1 MTRSTLPALD
11 DYHNGVKD
19 SGQTEG
25 ASVSLGR
32 ADWHLRANASVIFY
46 LVAALISGALQR
58 GEHNGQPPW
67 LTVHLLLLGAV
78 TNAIITWSD
87 HFVSALLWTRSQN
100 HNRQMAVIVLLNIS
114 IVGVLV
120 SVSTYMKWLIIFFA
134 SLMVGTIIY
143 FLQGISIAIKRSL
156 NKRFIDLLR
165 YYQFASL
172 FLLIGIT
179 LGVIN
184 SFQAHEELMQP
195 RLALAHLHA
204 NLLGWVGITVIGTL
218 VTLWPTVLRTPMHP
232 RAIRSA
238 VIGLRFILVGTS
250 ISIFAA
256 IQDWQILF
264 GLSLACYFIG
274 ASITLTPAI
283 LTMRNKKPD
292 RPGSWMLLTG
302 AIGLGILLLS
312 DIALQFRYA
321 SPEKILSAIEGHILL
336 LFTLFLFPTL
346 LGALTYL
353 LPVVLGRGPALN
365 RELETILSRG
375 WKWRLLILP
384 LASLFMFFN
393 SLLVNI
399 GRAMVAI
406 SLGAFLILVLTAM
419 VKSARYRVPSQ

>member
-1 MTRSTLPALD
+1 MWQS
-11 DYHNGVKD
+11 
-19 SGQTEG
+19 
-25 ASVSLGR
+25 ASSNLRRDKIGR
-32 ADWHLRANASVIFY
+32 ADWHLRANASVVFY
-46 LVAALISGALQR
+46 LIAALISGAVQR

-78 TNAIITWSD
+78 TNAIVTWSD
-87 HFVSALLWTRSQN
+87 HFVSALLWTRSQD
-100 HNRQMAVIVLLNIS
+100 HNRQMTVIVLLNIS

-120 SVSTYMKWLIIFFA
+120 SVSTHMEWLIIFFA
-134 SLMVGTIIY
+134 SLMVGTVIY
-143 FLQGISIAIKRSL
+143 FLLGISIAIKRSL
-156 NKRFIDLLR
+156 NKRFINLLR
-165 YYQFASL
+165 YYQFASF
-172 FLLIGIT
+172 FLLVGIT

-184 SFQAHEELMQP
+184 SFQDHEDLMQP

-238 VIGLRFILVGTS
+238 VIGLRFILGGTCMS
-250 ISIFAA
+250 IAAA
-256 IQDWQILF
+256 IEDWQILF
-264 GLSLACYFIG
+264 GLSLACYLIG

-283 LTMRNKKPD
+283 ITMRNKKPD

-302 AIGLGILLLS
+302 AIGLGVLLLA
-312 DIALQFRYA
+312 DIALQFMYK
-321 SPEKILSAIEGHILL
+321 SPEKVLVAIEGHILL

-365 RELETILSRG
+365 RELETILSWG
-375 WKWRLLILP
+375 WKWRLVVLP
-384 LASLFMFFN
+384 LASLFMFSN

-399 GRAMVAI
+399 GRVMVAI
-406 SLGAFLILVLTAM
+406 SLGTFLILVLMAM

>member
-1 MTRSTLPALD
+1 MA
-11 DYHNGVKD
+11 
-19 SGQTEG
+19 
-25 ASVSLGR
+25 R
-32 ADWHLRANASVIFY
+32 ADWHLRANVSVILY
-46 LVAALISGALQR
+46 LLAALISGAIQR

-87 HFVSALLWTRSQN
+87 HFVSALLWTRSHN
-100 HNRQMAVIVLLNIS
+100 HNRQMSIILLLNVS

-120 SVSTYMKWLIIFFA
+120 SVSTHTDWLVVFFA

-156 NKRFIDLLR
+156 NKRFIGVLR
-165 YYQFASL
+165 YYQFAAL
-172 FLLIGIT
+172 FIVVGT
-179 LGVIN
+179 VLGVID
-184 SFQAHEELMQP
+184 SFKFHEDLMQP

-264 GLSLACYFIG
+264 GLSLACYLIG
-274 ASITLTPAI
+274 ASITLTPAV

-375 WKWRLLILP
+375 WKWRLLVLP

>member
-1 MTRSTLPALD
+1 MA
-11 DYHNGVKD
+11 
-19 SGQTEG
+19 SGI
-25 ASVSLGR
+25 GR
-32 ADWHLRANASVIFY
+32 ADWHLRANASVIVY
-46 LVAALISGALQR
+46 LIAALISGALQR

-87 HFVSALLWTRSQN
+87 HFVSALLWTRPHN
-100 HNRQMAVIVLLNIS
+100 HKRQMSVIVLLNIS

-120 SVSTYMKWLIIFFA
+120 AVTAQMQEFVVFFGI
-134 SLMVGTIIY
+134 LMFCTIIY
-143 FLQGISIAIKRSL
+143 FLHGISISIKRSL
-156 NKRFIDLLR
+156 NKRFINLLR

-172 FLLIGIT
+172 FLLVGIT

-184 SFQAHEELMQP
+184 SFQDHENSMQP

-218 VTLWPTVLRTPMHP
+218 VTLWPTVLRTPMHE
-232 RAIRSA
+232 RAIRAA
-238 VIGLRFILVGTS
+238 VIGLRFILAGTS
-250 ISIFAA
+250 VSILAA
-256 IQDWQILF
+256 IEDWQILF
-264 GLSLACYFIG
+264 GLSLVSYLVG
-274 ASITLTPAI
+274 GSITLTPAI
-283 LTMRNKKPD
+283 LTMRKKKPD

-302 AIGLGILLLS
+302 SIGLGVLLLA
-312 DIALQFRYA
+312 DIALQISYK
-321 SPEKILSAIEGHILL
+321 SPEKVLVALEGHILL

-375 WKWRLLILP
+375 WKWGLLLLP
-384 LASLFMFFN
+384 PASLLMFFN
-393 SLLVNI
+393 DLFVNI

-406 SLGAFLILVLTAM
+406 SLGAFLFLVLTAM
-419 VKSARYRVPSQ
+419 LKSARNRVPSQ

>member
-1 MTRSTLPALD
+1 M
-11 DYHNGVKD
+11 
-19 SGQTEG
+19 
-25 ASVSLGR
+25 GR

-46 LVAALISGALQR
+46 LIAALISGVLQR
-58 GEHNGQPPW
+58 GEHNAQPPW

-87 HFVSALLWTRSQN
+87 HFVSALLWTRPHN
-100 HNRQMAVIVLLNIS
+100 HKRQMTIILSLNIS

-120 SVSTYMKWLIIFFA
+120 SVSTHMKWPIIFFA
-134 SLMVGTIIY
+134 SLMVATIIY

-165 YYQFASL
+165 YYQCAGL
-172 FLLIGIT
+172 FLLVGIT

-184 SFQAHEELMQP
+184 SFQDHDDVMQP

-218 VTLWPTVLRTPMHP
+218 VTLWPTVLRTPMHEQ
-232 RAIRSA
+232 AIRAA
-238 VIGLRFILVGTS
+238 VIGLKFMLAGTS
-250 ISIFAA
+250 VSILAA
-256 IQDWQILF
+256 IEDWQILF
-264 GLSLACYFIG
+264 GLSLVSYLVG

-283 LTMRNKKPD
+283 LTMRKKKPD
-292 RPGSWMLLTG
+292 RPGSWMLLMG
-302 AIGLGILLLS
+302 ALGLGVLLLA
-312 DIALQFRYA
+312 DIALQFSYK
-321 SPEKILSAIEGHILL
+321 SPEKVLVALEGHILL

-375 WKWRLLILP
+375 WKWRLLLLP
-384 LASLFMFFN
+384 PASLLMFFN
-393 SLLVNI
+393 DLSVNI

-406 SLGAFLILVLTAM
+406 SLGAFIFLALTAM
-419 VKSARYRVPSQ
+419 LKSARNRVPSQ

>member
-1 MTRSTLPALD
+1 MTRNTLPVLD
-11 DYHNGVKD
+11 DYHKGVSD
-19 SGQTEG
+19 AGQTKRVG
-25 ASVSLGR
+25 VSMAR
-32 ADWHLRANASVIFY
+32 ADWHLLANASVILY
-46 LVAALISGALQR
+46 LVAALISGIIQR
-58 GEHNGQPPW
+58 GGHNAQLPW

-100 HNRQMAVIVLLNIS
+100 RYRQMSIIVSLNVS

-120 SVSTYMKWLIIFFA
+120 SVSTHMRWLIVFFA
-134 SLMVGTIIY
+134 VLMVCTIIY
-143 FLQGISIAIKRSL
+143 FLQGVSMAIKRAL
-156 NKRFIDLLR
+156 NKRFIDVLR
-165 YYQFASL
+165 YYQMAGL
-172 FLLIGIT
+172 FILVGIV
-179 LGVIN
+179 LGVIG
-184 SFQAHEELMQP
+184 SFKSDEDLMQP

-218 VTLWPTVLRTPMHP
+218 VTLWPTVLRTPMHDK
-232 RAIRSA
+232 AIGSA
-238 VIGLRFILVGTS
+238 AIGSKFIFVGTS
-250 ISIFAA
+250 VSIFAA
-256 IQDWQILF
+256 IQDWRAIL
-264 GLSLACYFIG
+264 GLSLACYLVG
-274 ASITLTPAI
+274 ASISLTPAI

-302 AIGLGILLLS
+302 AIGLGILLLA
-312 DIALQFRYA
+312 DIALQWRYA
-321 SPEKILSAIEGHILL
+321 SPEKVFVAIEGHILL

-375 WKWRLLILP
+375 WKWRLFILP
-384 LASLFMFFN
+384 PASLFMFFN
-393 SLLVNI
+393 SLFVNI

-406 SLGAFLILVLTAM
+406 SLGAFLILALMAM

>member
-1 MTRSTLPALD
+1 MA
-11 DYHNGVKD
+11 
-19 SGQTEG
+19 SGI
-25 ASVSLGR
+25 GR
-32 ADWHLRANASVIFY
+32 ADWHLRANVSVVFY
-46 LVAALISGALQR
+46 LVAALISGAIQR

-87 HFVSALLWTRSQN
+87 HFISALLWTRSQN
-100 HNRQMAVIVLLNIS
+100 HNRQMAIILLLNIS
-114 IVGVLV
+114 IVGVLI
-120 SVSTYMKWLIIFFA
+120 SVSAHAKWLILFFA
-134 SLMVGTIIY
+134 SLMVCTIIY

-165 YYQFASL
+165 YYQFAAL
-172 FLLIGIT
+172 FLLVGIT
-179 LGVIN
+179 LGVID
-184 SFQAHEELMQP
+184 SFKSDEDLMQP

-218 VTLWPTVLRTPMHP
+218 VTLWPTVLRTPMHE
-232 RAIRSA
+232 RAIRAA
-238 VIGLRFILVGTS
+238 VIGLRFILTGTS
-250 ISIFAA
+250 LSILAA
-256 IQDWQILF
+256 IENWQILF
-264 GLSLACYFIG
+264 GISLAIYLIG

-283 LTMRNKKPD
+283 LTMRNKQPD

-302 AIGLGILLLS
+302 AIGFGVLLLADS
-312 DIALQFRYA
+312 ALQFTYK
-321 SPEKILSAIEGHILL
+321 SPERVLVALEGHIIL

-384 LASLFMFFN
+384 PASLFMFFD
-393 SLLVNI
+393 SLFVNI

-406 SLGAFLILVLTAM
+406 SLGAFLLLVLMAM

>member
-1 MTRSTLPALD
+1 M
-11 DYHNGVKD
+11 
-19 SGQTEG
+19 
-25 ASVSLGR
+25 GR
-32 ADWHLRANASVIFY
+32 ADWHLRANVSIVFY
-46 LVAALISGALQR
+46 LVAALISGAFQR

-67 LTVHLLLLGAV
+67 LTVHLFLLGAV
-78 TNAIITWSD
+78 TNAIVTWSD

-100 HNRQMAVIVLLNIS
+100 HNRQMAVIVSLNIS
-114 IVGVLV
+114 ILGVLV
-120 SVSTYMKWLIIFFA
+120 SVSTDMEGLILFFA
-134 SLMVGTIIY
+134 SLMVATIIY

-165 YYQFASL
+165 YYQFASF

-184 SFQAHEELMQP
+184 SFQDHEDLMQP
-195 RLALAHLHA
+195 RLALAHLHS

-238 VIGLRFILVGTS
+238 EIGLRFILVGTS
-250 ISIFAA
+250 VSIFAA
-256 IQDWQILF
+256 IQDWQVLF
-264 GLSLACYFIG
+264 GLSLACYLVG
-274 ASITLTPAI
+274 ASITLAPAI

-302 AIGLGILLLS
+302 AIGLGVLLLS
-312 DIALQFRYA
+312 DIGLQFRYE

-365 RELETILSRG
+365 RELETILSKG

-384 LASLFMFFN
+384 PASLFMFLN

-406 SLGAFLILVLTAM
+406 SLGAFLILVLMAM

>member
-1 MTRSTLPALD
+1 MA
-11 DYHNGVKD
+11 
-19 SGQTEG
+19 SGI
-25 ASVSLGR
+25 GR
-32 ADWHLRANASVIFY
+32 ADWHLRANVSVVLY

-87 HFVSALLWTRSQN
+87 HFISALLWTRSQS
-100 HNRQMAVIVLLNIS
+100 HNRQMTVIVLLNIS

-120 SVSTYMKWLIIFFA
+120 SVSTHMKWLIIFFA
-134 SLMVGTIIY
+134 SLMVATIIY
-143 FLQGISIAIKRSL
+143 FLRGISIAIKRSL
-156 NKRFIDLLR
+156 NKRFIEVLR
-165 YYQFASL
+165 YYQFAAL
-172 FLLIGIT
+172 FLLVGIT
-179 LGVIN
+179 LGVID
-184 SFQAHEELMQP
+184 SFKSDEDLMQP

-218 VTLWPTVLRTPMHP
+218 VTLWPTVLRTPMHE
-232 RAIRSA
+232 RAIQSA
-238 VIGLRFILVGTS
+238 VIGLRFILAGTS
-250 ISIFAA
+250 LSILAA
-256 IQDWQILF
+256 IEDWQILF
-264 GLSLACYFIG
+264 GISLAIYLVG

-302 AIGLGILLLS
+302 AIGLGVLLVA
-312 DIALQFRYA
+312 DIALQFAYK
-321 SPEKILSAIEGHILL
+321 SPERVLVAIEGHILL

-375 WKWRLLILP
+375 WKWRLFILL
-384 LASLFMFFN
+384 LASLFIFFN
-393 SLLVNI
+393 SLFVNI
-399 GRAMVAI
+399 GRAMVVI
-406 SLGAFLILVLTAM
+406 SLGAFLILVLLAM